1 MKKDITWSVKGE
13 QKKLSELT
21 PKQLRFAYLKVQTQ
35 LYSFHQRSLIMD
47 EIAEE
52 MRLVA
57 VSKEIHLESLED
69 KSKSAHVKEFF
80 YNENLF
86 KKKYNITK

>member
-13 QKKLSELT
+13 QKKISELT

-35 LYSFHQRSLIMD
+35 LYSFHQRGLLMD

-52 MRLVA
+52 MRVEAERKAIDLTP
-57 VSKEIHLESLED
+57 LED
-69 KSKSAHVKEFF
+69 KTKNAHVKEFF
-80 YNENLF
+80 YNEQLF
-86 KKKYNITK
+86 KKKYNVDK